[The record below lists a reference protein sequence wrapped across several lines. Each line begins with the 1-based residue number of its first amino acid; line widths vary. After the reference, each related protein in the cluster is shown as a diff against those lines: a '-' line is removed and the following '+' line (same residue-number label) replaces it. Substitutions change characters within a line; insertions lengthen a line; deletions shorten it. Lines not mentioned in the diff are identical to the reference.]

1 MFLHAVRP
9 VTLIISALA
18 IVFLSSCDSLNERL
32 EEPVSCKGKVTL
44 SLAPDIEI
52 KSLQS
57 QSEVDDYYFRF
68 AGLDGYAT
76 SEKFRYGDVS
86 WPMDWYYGIF
96 RMEAESCS
104 EEVAEAGYGCLRYA
118 GVSEVFSV
126 VNGQTASVWVLCQ
139 VANAK
144 VSVYFDNSMFE
155 SFDAFRLD
163 VDEVT
168 YPEEEESEE
177 ESSQASSEEILL
189 RSLSFDSV
197 DKSGYYNLYETPVY
211 LRYTLFIRVDG
222 AEEYVPVKT
231 GFLDDEQTGEPVAL
245 NAGDDVTFNVRYTG
259 DPVISPNIKFIISGQ
274 RVSVENGLKVQ
285 DYVSGSVMEDE

>member
-1 MFLHAVRP
+1 
-9 VTLIISALA
+9 
-18 IVFLSSCDSLNERL
+18 
-32 EEPVSCKGKVTL
+32 
-44 SLAPDIEI
+44 
-52 KSLQS
+52 
-57 QSEVDDYYFRF
+57 
-68 AGLDGYAT
+68 
-76 SEKFRYGDVS
+76 
-86 WPMDWYYGIF
+86 
-96 RMEAESCS
+96 
-104 EEVAEAGYGCLRYA
+104 
-118 GVSEVFSV
+118 
-126 VNGQTASVWVLCQ
+126 
-139 VANAK
+139 
-144 VSVYFDNSMFE
+144 MFE
-155 SFDAFRLD
+155 SFDAFKLD

-197 DKSGYYNLYETPVY
+197 EQSGYYNLYETPVY